1 MSRIACILVAVT
13 ASLTGTLFSQAKPK
27 LAAFASLLANPR
39 PYLGQTI
46 ALHGIIDKSD
56 EAAGGFKLTETKS
69 SGEQTSF
76 LRATWIKG
84 ASVVPLQNG
93 QEAVAIGQIQI
104 QDNAPILQIANIIT
118 DKDAIRRFIRPWER
132 RPRPGDNLG
141 HDAQPSKSISD

>member
-1 MSRIACILVAVT
+1 MSRIASILVLFT

-27 LAAFASLLANPR
+27 LAAFASLLANPK

-69 SGEQTSF
+69 SGEKTSF

-84 ASVVPLQNG
+84 GLSGPTA
-93 QEAVAIGQIQI
+93 E
-104 QDNAPILQIANIIT
+104 
-118 DKDAIRRFIRPWER
+118 
-132 RPRPGDNLG
+132 RPRGSRDRPNSNTGQCPNL
-141 HDAQPSKSISD
+141 SNR